1 MKAYFSASRYYRDQN
16 IDNYNKI
23 VEMLKGNDCRILE
36 NTSRLFP
43 KDSSKIEDR
52 VNGYKKMLD
61 MIDKADFSVFEASFP
76 STLHIGHEI
85 TLAID
90 KGKPVIVLYTKGSEP
105 MLFRG
110 IQNDKIVWVEY
121 NLDNLEEKLAEA
133 IVQVKNIQDVRFNFF
148 VSPQILNFLDWVAKE
163 RRIPRSVFLRSLIEK
178 EMKKEKEY
186 K

>member
-1 MKAYFSASRYYRDQN
+1 
-16 IDNYNKI
+16 
-23 VEMLKGNDCRILE
+23 MLYEVITDCRILE

-90 KGKPVIVLYTKGSEP
+90 KGKPGS
-105 MLFRG
+105 
-110 IQNDKIVWVEY
+110 
-121 NLDNLEEKLAEA
+121 
-133 IVQVKNIQDVRFNFF
+133 
-148 VSPQILNFLDWVAKE
+148 
-163 RRIPRSVFLRSLIEK
+163 
-178 EMKKEKEY
+178 
-186 K
+186 